1 MHTTIF
7 IDSGRES
14 WDSPKGATA
23 SGFGLHRR
31 PWSAEWVLKKNCLKR
46 LKASSTRTFPILSA
60 SAVQEMRPYWNSRK
74 DPGRFIR
81 CTFSPTSD
89 SALLVSP
96 SLKSYAARRGIDLH
110 KTSEIGR
117 KPLADRTIARSQPS
131 SYCTCLAPACWSGAT
146 CHCSPLE

>member
-46 LKASSTRTFPILSA
+46 LKASSTRTFAILSA
-60 SAVQEMRPYWNSRK
+60 SAVQEMRPYWNSLK

-81 CTFSPTSD
+81 CTFSLTSD
-89 SALLVSP
+89 STLPVSP
-96 SLKSYAARRGIDLH
+96 ILKIHAAGHGI
-110 KTSEIGR
+110 E
-117 KPLADRTIARSQPS
+117 
-131 SYCTCLAPACWSGAT
+131 
-146 CHCSPLE
+146 